1 MKMDKKKL
9 IEKANETAVLLYQN
23 REKEGMQGI
32 RELLIVFQNKV
43 QTMAQQQDK
52 EVEIALSALK
62 ELLENYK
69 NQDVMG
75 MADWLMK
82 KIEIFI

>member
-1 MKMDKKKL
+1 MDKKEL

-43 QTMAQQQDK
+43 QDMAQQQDK
-52 EVEIALSALK
+52 EVEISLSALK
-62 ELLENYK
+62 ELLENYRS
-69 NQDVMG
+69 QDVIG
-75 MADWLMK
+75 MADWLIK

>member
-1 MKMDKKKL
+1 MDKKKI
-9 IEKANETAVLLYQN
+9 IEKTNETAVLLYQN

>member
-1 MKMDKKKL
+1 MDKKEL

-32 RELLIVFQNKV
+32 RELLIFFQNKV
-43 QTMAQQQDK
+43 QDMAQQQDK
-52 EVEIALSALK
+52 EVEISLSALK
-62 ELLENYK
+62 ELLENYRS
-69 NQDVMG
+69 QDVIG
-75 MADWLMK
+75 MADWLIK

>member
-1 MKMDKKKL
+1 MDKKEL

-23 REKEGMQGI
+23 REKEAMQGI

-43 QTMAQQQDK
+43 QDMAQQQDK
-52 EVEIALSALK
+52 EVEISLSALK
-62 ELLENYK
+62 ELLENYRS
-69 NQDVMG
+69 QDVIG
-75 MADWLMK
+75 MADWLIK

>member
-1 MKMDKKKL
+1 MDKKKL

>member
-1 MKMDKKKL
+1 MKMDKKEL

-43 QTMAQQQDK
+43 QDMAQQQDK
-52 EVEIALSALK
+52 EVEISLSALK
-62 ELLENYK
+62 ELLENYRS
-69 NQDVMG
+69 QDVIG
-75 MADWLMK
+75 MADWLIK

>member
-1 MKMDKKKL
+1 MKKEAAKIITVFSCKGGVGKTTTAINLAGIYSLMDKKVL

-43 QTMAQQQDK
+43 QDMAQQQDK
-52 EVEIALSALK
+52 
-62 ELLENYK
+62 
-69 NQDVMG
+69 
-75 MADWLMK
+75 
-82 KIEIFI
+82 